1 MHRSV
6 VPVIAGLIVLVV
18 AAEAAAIPLKI
29 NYQGKIVDGSG
40 TPLGGT
46 HDAVFRLYDAPVS
59 GTMLWSD
66 SATVASDADGIFS
79 VVLGGDHPMVTGL
92 GDACW
97 LEIEIDGEILVP
109 RREMVSVPYALRAA
123 AADSLDGLTAEAFA
137 VADHTHDERYSAK
150 TQLETPGSINQTG
163 NPVDW
168 TKLKGVPAGFA
179 DGVDDVGAGDGSS
192 LDAADGNPTDVV
204 YVDNDGRVGV
214 GTKTPAVD
222 LDVVGTL
229 RITSD
234 ATTPFEVKGTG
245 STYAKVEAG
254 TGASAGIVL
263 RNSSREWDLVG
274 SGGGQDNL
282 SFYDATS
289 LKHRLTIDGPSG
301 KIGIGKTNPS
311 SELHIYKY
319 ANDEASIRIDNPH
332 TGPLSTEAL
341 YFADE
346 NAASAG
352 LAAYDD
358 DHGFGEALRLFN
370 VRPHGYIALFTAGH
384 ISMSSGGSEQVR
396 LDSGGN
402 LGIGTTDPKA
412 RLEVNGLARIVGT
425 GGFAWPSSGEGIELA
440 YNPGMNR
447 GYLQVYDRSTPGWGD
462 LYLGDAK
469 IGIGGG
475 SLDKNGRLN
484 VQTTGTSC
492 IMAENT
498 GGGCS
503 AEIAGS
509 SGYGLTAKSQTEALF
524 AWNTSS
530 NCTAYLGG
538 SNYALLATGSENH
551 VYLGYGAWAGDFS
564 GNIYVAG
571 SVYKAGGGFRIDH
584 PLDPENKYLN
594 HSFVESPDMM
604 DIYNGNVVLDD
615 GGEAWVEMPQWFEA
629 LNRDCRY
636 QLTCIGRFAPVYVA
650 EKMDGNR
657 FKIAGGEPGL
667 EVSWQVTGI
676 RHDPYADKHRVP
688 VEEAKAPGERG
699 KYLRPDDYGKP
710 ASAGIDYV
718 PQPGQGE

>member
-6 VPVIAGLIVLVV
+6 APVIAGLIVLVV
-18 AAEAAAIPLKI
+18 AAGAAAIPLKI
-29 NYQGKIVDGSG
+29 NYQGKLVDGLG
-40 TPLGGT
+40 MPLGGA

-92 GDACW
+92 GDSCW

-137 VADHTHDERYSAK
+137 AADHTHDERYCAK
-150 TQLETPGSINQTG
+150 AQLETPGSINQTG

-179 DGVDDVGAGDGSS
+179 DGVDDAGSGDGSS

-204 YVDNDGRVGV
+204 YVDNVGRVGV

-229 RITSD
+229 RITSG

-254 TGASAGIVL
+254 TGASAGLVL

-289 LKHRLTIDGPSG
+289 LKHRLTIDGLSG

-311 SELHIYKY
+311 SELHVYKY
-319 ANDEASIRIDNPH
+319 ANEEASIRIDNPH
-332 TGPLSTEAL
+332 TGAFSTEAL

-370 VRPHGYIALFTAGH
+370 VRPHGYLSLSTIGH

-402 LGIGTTDPKA
+402 LGVGTPDPKA
-412 RLEVNGLARIVGT
+412 KLEVNGLARIVGT
-425 GGFAWPSSGEGIELA
+425 GGFTWPSAGEGIELA
-440 YNPGMNR
+440 YSPGMKR

-475 SLDKNGRLN
+475 SLDKDGRLN
-484 VQTTGTSC
+484 VKTAGTSC

-509 SGYGLTAKSQTEALF
+509 SGYGLTAKSQTEAIF

-530 NCTAYLGG
+530 NCTVYLGG

-551 VYLGYGAWAGDFS
+551 AYLGYGAWAGDFS
-564 GNIYVAG
+564 GNIYVSG
-571 SVYKAGGGFRIDH
+571 SVYKSGGGFRIDH
-584 PLDPENKYLN
+584 PLDPESKYLN

-604 DIYNGNVVLDD
+604 DIYNGNVVLDN

-629 LNRDCRY
+629 LNRDFRY
-636 QLTCIGRFAPVYVA
+636 QLTCIGKFAPVFVG
-650 EKMDGNR
+650 EKMDANR

-688 VEEAKAPGERG
+688 VEEDKAPGEQG